1 MTNPCYMEYEL
12 RLDFSAHS
20 QQYTNTMR
28 VSSLIAWLP
37 LAAGLA
43 AGEQT
48 AGEVETHRY
57 QVRFS
62 ALTCSRRLHLT
73 FPQSDIAKL
82 RSIVIHSLYS
92 QKDIFL
98 RELLSNSQDAL
109 EKLRLTSLTEGSF
122 TNLDGWQGNIT
133 IEARRTE
140 DGRGGQL
147 VVRDTGIGMTK
158 AELGKNLGTIA
169 KSGTLEFLK
178 NASDATEGSNLIGQF
193 GTFRFARSDHY

>member
-1 MTNPCYMEYEL
+1 MKRTDTKYVVLCVC
-12 RLDFSAHS
+12 R
-20 QQYTNTMR
+20 
-28 VSSLIAWLP
+28 
-37 LAAGLA
+37 
-43 AGEQT
+43 T
-48 AGEVETHRY
+48 A
-57 QVRFS
+57 
-62 ALTCSRRLHLT
+62 HLT
-73 FPQSDIAKL
+73 LVQSDITKL

-133 IEARRTE
+133 IEAKRTE

-147 VVRDTGIGMTK
+147 IVRDTGIGMTK

-178 NASDATEGSNLIGQF
+178 NTSDATDGSNLIGQF
-193 GTFRFARSDHY
+193 GAYQLPRFNQC